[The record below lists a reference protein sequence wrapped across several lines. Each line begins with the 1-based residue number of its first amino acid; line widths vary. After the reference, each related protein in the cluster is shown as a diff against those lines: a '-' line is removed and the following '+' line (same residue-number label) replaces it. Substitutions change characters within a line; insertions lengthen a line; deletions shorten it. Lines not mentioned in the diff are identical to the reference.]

1 MSVFEQLRP
10 FVSLCQA
17 CGVFPFTIE
26 EDFTS
31 KKFVRF
37 NFSFRN
43 LTTWWFML
51 LFVLQL
57 VITVGLVY
65 LSTSQMEDLS
75 IDSNLPITMAVVFGV
90 NWASS
95 ISPIFISHWIV
106 LHYRQLRRAV
116 EIIQDVESLFGE
128 KFIAQHK
135 SSVMKRFIIG
145 FILVIATA
153 TGWIMMFAPV
163 FQSMFP
169 PDMLQNAT
177 ITAALFSITML
188 IIVMFDC
195 TFFLAHLCYYIIA
208 HYIKLL
214 LPYSDFGVGDKDLV
228 TSSKGFI
235 HTNVV
240 LEKYISAFTFLFF
253 TGWIRI
259 LIFLSA
265 ADLPINQVR
274 IFREHIITSMSC
286 AEEIQA
292 EAKKITAM
300 TTLMQIDE
308 ERLRLS
314 AAGLFKVGMFLIPA
328 VSIFYYFKT
337 LKFISTH
344 KM

>member
-26 EDFTS
+26 EDLTS

-106 LHYRQLRRAV
+106 LHYRQLRRVV

-135 SSVMKRFIIG
+135 SSVMTRFIIG
-145 FILVIATA
+145 FILVIAT
-153 TGWIMMFAPV
+153 V
-163 FQSMFP
+163 
-169 PDMLQNAT
+169 NR
-177 ITAALFSITML
+177 
-188 IIVMFDC
+188 
-195 TFFLAHLCYYIIA
+195 YN
-208 HYIKLL
+208 K
-214 LPYSDFGVGDKDLV
+214 K
-228 TSSKGFI
+228 
-235 HTNVV
+235 
-240 LEKYISAFTFLFF
+240 LEKYIDLDQTFVTFHPSYETF
-253 TGWIRI
+253 H
-259 LIFLSA
+259 
-265 ADLPINQVR
+265 Q
-274 IFREHIITSMSC
+274 
-286 AEEIQA
+286 
-292 EAKKITAM
+292 
-300 TTLMQIDE
+300 
-308 ERLRLS
+308 
-314 AAGLFKVGMFLIPA
+314 
-328 VSIFYYFKT
+328 
-337 LKFISTH
+337 LKYDCSRNL
-344 KM
+344 